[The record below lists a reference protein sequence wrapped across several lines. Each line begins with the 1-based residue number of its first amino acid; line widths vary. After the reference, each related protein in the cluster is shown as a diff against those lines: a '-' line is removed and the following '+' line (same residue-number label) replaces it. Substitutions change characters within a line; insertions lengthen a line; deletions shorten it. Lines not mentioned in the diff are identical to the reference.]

1 METREVEEE
10 NKISFWKKLK
20 ISIFGLEEYQ
30 KLATQ
35 RVGKSIG
42 YLAKLML
49 IFVFLITLVV
59 TYRFSTIVNQVK
71 QYIENEVEEIHF
83 EENSLSVKPKE
94 EGKQAIV
101 AEEDQ
106 MLNGKVI
113 IDTGDLTEEQV
124 TKYEDAVK
132 GYSNGII
139 ILKDKMIFKTGIAGM
154 STNISY
160 QDISQ
165 RYHIV
170 KLDKQDVVNMLSGTM
185 IWSVYIAFFITML
198 IYLFIIYFSTV
209 LVDALLYSLLGYITG
224 IFSRLRLKYSAAYN
238 IAVHSLTLPIILNL
252 VYMIINL
259 STGFVIQYFDIMYLA
274 ITCIYIIAAILM
286 IKSDMI
292 KQQIELSRIISEQE
306 KVKQE
311 LERKEQEKKEEE
323 ERERVRKED
332 EKKRQE
338 EKKEKEEKRKSRDE
352 NNPQP
357 EANIR

>member
-10 NKISFWKKLK
+10 NKISFWKKIK

-49 IFVFLITLVV
+49 IFVFLISLVV
-59 TYRFSTIVNQVK
+59 TYRFSTVVNSAK
-71 QYIENEVEEIHF
+71 QYIENEVEEVHF
-83 EENSLSVKPKE
+83 EDNILRVKLKDEN
-94 EGKQAIV
+94 KQAIV
-101 AEEDQ
+101 VEETE
-106 MLNGKVI
+106 MLNGKVV

-124 TKYEDAVK
+124 TKYEEAVK
-132 GYSNGII
+132 GYNNGII
-139 ILKDKMIFKTGIAGM
+139 VLKDKMIFKTGMASI

-185 IWSVYIAFFITML
+185 IWSLYIAFFATML

-224 IFSRLRLKYSAAYN
+224 IFSRLRLKYSATYN

-252 VYMIINL
+252 VYMMINL
-259 STGFVIQYFDIMYLA
+259 STGFVIKYFDIMYLA

-311 LERKEQEKKEEE
+311 LARKEQEKKEEE
-323 ERERVRKED
+323 ERERIRKED

-338 EKKEKEEKRKSRDE
+338 EKKEEKRKARDE
-352 NNPQP
+352 NHPQP